1 MSESEPDIQQQPA
14 PAPYAPASQPV
25 QPAQGAQEEAAKY
38 GPAGRLI
45 GVLLSPGETFAD
57 INRKPTWLV
66 PIIIGIVV
74 GLGTSLFF
82 TWRVKPDYDRI
93 VRNQI
98 RQQTERSGTQL
109 SAEEL
114 EQRVTIGKTIAKFF
128 PFALIVFV
136 PIVYLVVSGVFALGL
151 LLVQAQTTFKKVL
164 SVYTWTAASVS
175 LVSLL
180 VTVAVL
186 MTRDT
191 ESMRT
196 MDPKDYGNLTA
207 TNLGALVTSGSS
219 ALKSI
224 AGSIDV
230 FSIWTIVLLCIG
242 FAAIAGS
249 RKITKSRTATIVI
262 TVWVV
267 YVLIKTGLSGIF
279 G

>member
-1 MSESEPDIQQQPA
+1 MSEFESEAQQAPSPA
-14 PAPYAPASQPV
+14 HYAPASEQ
-25 QPAQGAQEEAAKY
+25 AREEAAKY

-66 PIIIGIVV
+66 PLIIGIVV

-82 TWRVKPDYDRI
+82 TWRIKPDYDRI
-93 VRNQI
+93 VRNSI
-98 RQQTERSGTQL
+98 RQQVERSGTQL
-109 SAEEL
+109 SAEDMDK
-114 EQRVTIGKTIAKFF
+114 RVDFGKKIAQFT
-128 PFALIVFV
+128 PLLVIIIV
-136 PIVYLVVSGVFALGL
+136 PIVYLAVSGIFALGL
-151 LLVQAQTTFKKVL
+151 LLIQAQTTFKRIL
-164 SVYTWTAASVS
+164 SVYSWTACSVS

-186 MTRDT
+186 MTRDP

-207 TNLGALVTSGSS
+207 TNLGALMSSGSS

-224 AGSIDV
+224 ASSIDV
-230 FSIWTIVLLCIG
+230 FSIWTIVLLSIG

-249 RKITKSRTATIVI
+249 RKITKSKTATIVI
-262 TVWVV
+262 TVWVI
-267 YVLIKTGLSGIF
+267 YVLIKAGLSGIF